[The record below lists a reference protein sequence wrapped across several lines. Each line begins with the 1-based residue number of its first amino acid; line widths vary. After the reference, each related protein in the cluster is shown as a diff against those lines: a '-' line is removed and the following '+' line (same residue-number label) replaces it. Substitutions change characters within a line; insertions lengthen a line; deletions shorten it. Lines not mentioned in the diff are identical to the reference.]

1 MAKAQTQTL
10 RVNEFEPTTTNSKK
24 NQASTA

>member
-10 RVNEFEPTTTNSKK
+10 RVNEFEPTTTSSKK
-24 NQASTA
+24 NKASAA